1 MILYYAVG
9 GGLGH
14 LTRARRVLERLGL
27 QRDAAIVTATPDARD
42 DRISGGIAVV
52 EVPPHLDRSPAACRT
67 WVHDLVRRRRPE
79 RLIVDVFPG
88 GIQGELCGLD
98 VCPMDY
104 VARLLRWDE
113 YRRAVPAELPRFETT
128 YVVEELTPPHA
139 AFVREHSEAV
149 VTLKLG
155 QEGGLI
161 ARHGRVGG
169 SEPDPY
175 WLIVHSGPESEV
187 RELVAYASELR
198 ALDATPPRVIVATR
212 CRFNLPGGFEHAD
225 TYPAS
230 PLFEAAARVISAAGF
245 NVMLEMEPWREKHA
259 VVPFGRRFDDQH
271 LRAARRRERS

>member
-14 LTRARRVLERLGL
+14 LTRARRVLQRLGL
-27 QRDAAIVTATPDARD
+27 ARDAAIVTATPDARD
-42 DRISGGIAVV
+42 ERITGGIPIV
-52 EVPPHLDRSPAACRT
+52 EVPPHLDHSPEACRT
-67 WVHDLVRRRRPE
+67 WVHDLVRHRRPE

-98 VCPMDY
+98 VCPLDY

-113 YRRAVPAELPRFETT
+113 YRRAVPGELPRFATT

-139 AFVREHSEAV
+139 AFVRKHSEAV
-149 VTLKLG
+149 VTLKLAE
-155 QEGGLI
+155 EGGLI
-161 ARHGRVGG
+161 ARHARVGG
-169 SEPDPY
+169 SDEDPY

-198 ALDATPPRVIVATR
+198 ALDATPPRVIVAAR
-212 CRFNLPGGFEHAD
+212 CPFNLPDGFEHAD

-230 PLFEAAARVISAAGF
+230 RLFEPAARVISAAGF
-245 NVMLEMEPWREKHA
+245 NVMLEMEPWCAKH
-259 VVPFGRRFDDQH
+259 VVLPFARRFDDQH
-271 LRAARRRERS
+271 LRAARRRTGL